1 MHDACLITWLPR
13 QPHPSSFLKLS
24 LSLLDIPIILLP
36 NDDSR
41 ERTFLVVYF
50 IFDLLPSFKTIVK
63 TKRVLL
69 FNCKGNSSLNFERE
83 RRGCYFYLFF
93 PFFLEQKVNKSTK
106 GTLQCVFESSLSLSV
121 FFLPSTNNS
130 PVLLPF
136 PTSFDI
142 TVAPLLSI
150 ESSTVKRQQ
159 RLTKHA
165 RAWRKTIASPTSPP
179 ISCIRSSSSFH
190 PSTTQTI
197 HQFFLDLSSRTPQL
211 LLHNYTHTRTKDKVR
226 LVTAEFLLPLPKLLH
241 VPPHSDY
248 DSDSYN
254 IIFLSQQRPR
264 SRNPSTADSTPFL
277 SSRNTSIE
285 LQLISFKSLL

>member
-106 GTLQCVFESSLSLSV
+106 GTLQCVFESSLSLSSSCPQRTIH
-121 FFLPSTNNS
+121 LSS
-130 PVLLPF
+130 CPF
-136 PTSFDI
+136 P
-142 TVAPLLSI
+142 
-150 ESSTVKRQQ
+150 
-159 RLTKHA
+159 
-165 RAWRKTIASPTSPP
+165 
-179 ISCIRSSSSFH
+179 H
-190 PSTTQTI
+190 PSTSPLLRCFPSNLQLSRDNNDSRNTPVRDGRPLPRQLHLQFHAFDHPRPSIHPRRKQYINSSLIFLHEHHNSYYTI
-197 HQFFLDLSSRTPQL
+197 
-211 LLHNYTHTRTKDKVR
+211 THTRVQKTKFVWWLQSFCSPCQSFCTFHHTLITTLIATTSFFFPNKGLEAGTHLQRIQR
-226 LVTAEFLLPLPKLLH
+226 LFFHHETH
-241 VPPHSDY
+241 Q
-248 DSDSYN
+248 
-254 IIFLSQQRPR
+254 LSF
-264 SRNPSTADSTPFL
+264 S
-277 SSRNTSIE
+277 
-285 LQLISFKSLL
+285 